1 MWLPFAFL
9 AGGLLVGLVAG
20 GHWRAVRTT
29 QVRRWPLGALGL
41 ACTVLPWL
49 ADGGWTTGVVAI
61 GWALVIAFA
70 LSNLHLTGM
79 VIVTI
84 GLSCNLLVLVANQG
98 MPVSVDAVIDVGID
112 EAAVSSAELGPGR
125 RLEESGDRLEPLTAI
140 IPVPALSMVL
150 TFGDLIALFGLANVA
165 FRLARRSAP
174 RHAKAPGRAWAHAAS
189 KRAAAAP
196 AHPWAV
202 RQPAPEGLV
211 DDWVLDLRETMLDGG
226 TKPALASLAP
236 DDDEPAPELI
246 ERYSGEPLPSRR

>member
-49 ADGGWTTGVVAI
+49 SDQGWTTAIVAL
-61 GWALVIAFA
+61 GWALLIAFA
-70 LSNLHLTGM
+70 IFNLHLTGM
-79 VIVTI
+79 VIIAI
-84 GLSCNLLVLVANQG
+84 GISCNLLVLLVNQA
-98 MPVSVDAVIDVGID
+98 MPVRVDAVIAVGVD
-112 EAAVSSAELGPGR
+112 EAAVSTADLGPGR
-125 RLEESGDRLEPLTAI
+125 RLEEPGDRLEPLTAI
-140 IPVPALSMVL
+140 IPLPALSMVL
-150 TFGDLIALFGLANVA
+150 TFGDLIALFGLADVA

-174 RHAKAPGRAWAHAAS
+174 RHARPRGRAWAHLAS
-189 KRAAAAP
+189 KRAAAP

-202 RQPAPEGLV
+202 RQPAPEGMV
-211 DDWVLDLRETMLDGG
+211 DDWVLDLRETMRDAG

-236 DDDEPAPELI
+236 EDEESAPELI
-246 ERYSGEPLPSRR
+246 EGYTGQPLPSRR

>member
-29 QVRRWPLGALGL
+29 QVRRWPVGALGL
-41 ACTVLPWL
+41 ACAVLPWF
-49 ADGGWTTGVVAI
+49 ADGDWTTGVVAI
-61 GWALVIAFA
+61 GWTLVIAFA
-70 LSNLHLTGM
+70 IFNLHLTGV
-79 VIVTI
+79 VIVAI

-98 MPVSVDAVIDVGID
+98 IPVRVDAIIDIGID
-112 EAAVSSAELGPGR
+112 EVSVESAELGPGR
-125 RLEESGDRLEPLTAI
+125 RLEEPGDRLEPLTAI
-140 IPVPALSMVL
+140 IPVPAFSMVL

-189 KRAAAAP
+189 KRGVAP

-226 TKPALASLAP
+226 AKPALASLAP
-236 DDDEPAPELI
+236 EDEEPAPELI
-246 ERYSGEPLPSRR
+246 ERYSGQPLPSRR